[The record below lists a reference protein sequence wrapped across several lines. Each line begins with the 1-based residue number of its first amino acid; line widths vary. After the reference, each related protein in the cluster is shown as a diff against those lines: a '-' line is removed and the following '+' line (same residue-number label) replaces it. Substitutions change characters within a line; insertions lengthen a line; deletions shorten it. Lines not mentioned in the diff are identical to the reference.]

1 MRRNRPQPE
10 RGSVTRSNL
19 RTPMALSLSLL
30 AAIAL
35 SGCVAPSSSEVDS
48 MEAGQRAIH
57 YLSREV
63 AAWNPEHNCFSC
75 HNNGDGAAALFLAG
89 LSQATPATPDSLTNT
104 VAWLKR
110 PEVWHENK
118 GDPAYSDFKLA
129 RIQFGGALLNATYL
143 DPSLFHP
150 ALPEAARQI
159 AADQDADGSWKI
171 ETDSSPGSPVTYGN
185 AIATARAIKILSLTD
200 KTKDARP
207 IASARR
213 WLRDFPI
220 HNTTS
225 AAGVLLGL
233 GASEA
238 ILQNSEHA
246 QSRDAATQ
254 FLLRA
259 QSKAT
264 GGWGPYPN
272 ASPEPFDTAVALIA
286 LTTPHSAFPVEK
298 RRAIAAGRAYLLSSQ
313 FEEGG
318 WPETTRPAGEQSYA
332 QHISTTAWCLMAL
345 TLSADE
351 ISVQLIGQP

>member
-19 RTPMALSLSLL
+19 RTPMALSLSLA

-75 HNNGDGAAALFLAG
+75 HNNGDGAAALIVGAYPHEERDRAALAG
-89 LSQATPATPDSLTNT
+89 SIEWLSKPQN
-104 VAWLKR
+104 
-110 PEVWHENK
+110 WHENK
-118 GDPAYSDFKLA
+118 GDPEFSDFKLA
-129 RIQFGGALLNATYL
+129 RIQFGAALLAATEL
-143 DPSLFHP
+143 HLITNKEPLI
-150 ALPEAARQI
+150 EAARQI
-159 AADQDADGSWKI
+159 ALDQETDGSWKI
-171 ETDSSPGSPVTYGN
+171 EADNSPGSPVTYGN
-185 AIATARAIKILSLTD
+185 ALATARVVEILSLAD
-200 KTKDARP
+200 KALYSRQIAAARQ
-207 IASARR
+207 
-213 WLRDFPI
+213 WLGEFPI

-233 GASEA
+233 NSPEA
-238 ILQNSEHA
+238 FHLNDAYA
-246 QSRDAATQ
+246 QSRETAAR

-259 QSKAT
+259 QSNAN
-264 GGWGPYPN
+264 GGWGPFPN
-272 ASPEPFDTAVALIA
+272 SPPEPFDTAAALIA
-286 LTTPHSAFPVEK
+286 LTSPPSASLPEV